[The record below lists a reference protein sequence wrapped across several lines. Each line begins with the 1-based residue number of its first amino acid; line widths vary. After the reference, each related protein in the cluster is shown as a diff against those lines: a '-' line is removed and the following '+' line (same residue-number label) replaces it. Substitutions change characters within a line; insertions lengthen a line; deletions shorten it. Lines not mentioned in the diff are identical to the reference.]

1 MSNRSLFL
9 ILIATLVALAG
20 EVWWIHD
27 SPLLMTVAVV
37 AGLLWSKKPRAAVLT
52 GALLVP
58 LSLYWSAFDIT
69 GCSTWWRGRIV
80 VSKMTGDLPYLSWGD
95 VAEAAC
101 SRCYGLAW
109 SHPGVAASV
118 EKVEE
123 KQVEGQDWELFRTGL
138 GKFWIPAPGDGLLSF
153 LIWEM
158 TIQQVYESGDVAI
171 RPGDTVVDCG
181 AHVGVFTRYALTRGA
196 RKVIAIEP
204 EPTNIACFESNFAAE
219 LASGKVLLVRAG
231 VWDREANMPLT
242 MSAGAAHSGSHR
254 FGHQEAHSHGDGV
267 PLFPLDDIVDE
278 LGLQQI
284 DFVKMDIE
292 GAEERALRGAER
304 TIRRFKPRM
313 AICTYHGEHDARSVA
328 RVIRGITEDYIVEGR
343 DIETQWYAVR
353 PKVLFFRSQQ
363 TLSMRSPMADPAPP
377 YLELASRLAAVSK

>member
-1 MSNRSLFL
+1 M
-9 ILIATLVALAG
+9 
-20 EVWWIHD
+20 
-27 SPLLMTVAVV
+27 
-37 AGLLWSKKPRAAVLT
+37 
-52 GALLVP
+52 
-58 LSLYWSAFDIT
+58 
-69 GCSTWWRGRIV
+69 

-278 LGLQQI
+278 LGLQ
-284 DFVKMDIE
+284 
-292 GAEERALRGAER
+292 
-304 TIRRFKPRM
+304 
-313 AICTYHGEHDARSVA
+313 
-328 RVIRGITEDYIVEGR
+328 
-343 DIETQWYAVR
+343 
-353 PKVLFFRSQQ
+353 
-363 TLSMRSPMADPAPP
+363 
-377 YLELASRLAAVSK
+377 